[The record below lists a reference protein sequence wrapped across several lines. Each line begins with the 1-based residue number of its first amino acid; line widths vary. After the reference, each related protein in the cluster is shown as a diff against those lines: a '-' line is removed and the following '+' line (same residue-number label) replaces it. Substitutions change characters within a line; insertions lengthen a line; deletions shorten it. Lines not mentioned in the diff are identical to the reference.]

1 MPRSLHHDHS
11 AQWSREVFQKAW
23 ECGLVNLHI
32 PKQYGGRGLGGI
44 EGVIACEEM
53 AFADIGMMIG
63 MEINSVAEVPV
74 ILAGTEEQKRSF
86 LGRMTANPLQAAYAV
101 TEPGAGS
108 DVAGVQTRA
117 DKKGDEWVL
126 NGSKM
131 WISNGGVANWYF
143 VLARTGAAGDP
154 AGSAFT
160 AFLVERDSPGVSVGK
175 KEAMM
180 GQRCSDTRAVTF
192 SDVRVPASRVL
203 GGVGKGFKIA
213 MAAFDFTRPP
223 VAASA
228 LGLARRALQ
237 ETLAH
242 VRSLMRPDSTVQSP
256 AAHDVAQSDAFLLAD
271 MATGIEAARLLT
283 YNSAWLTDQGLPNT
297 AQASM
302 AKLVASEHCKTVVSS
317 ALQIIGREGL
327 SAGSVPEK
335 LFRDAPILTTYEGT
349 SQIQRLIISRELM
362 LAFSRTN

>member
-1 MPRSLHHDHS
+1 MLLLRLPRLLSSRGHRAISFSLTEEQLHFQSCVRRFAADEMMPRSLHHDHS

-126 NGSKM
+126 NGSKVRAT
-131 WISNGGVANWYF
+131 WI
-143 VLARTGAAGDP
+143 
-154 AGSAFT
+154 
-160 AFLVERDSPGVSVGK
+160 
-175 KEAMM
+175 
-180 GQRCSDTRAVTF
+180 
-192 SDVRVPASRVL
+192 
-203 GGVGKGFKIA
+203 
-213 MAAFDFTRPP
+213 
-223 VAASA
+223 
-228 LGLARRALQ
+228 
-237 ETLAH
+237 
-242 VRSLMRPDSTVQSP
+242 
-256 AAHDVAQSDAFLLAD
+256 
-271 MATGIEAARLLT
+271 
-283 YNSAWLTDQGLPNT
+283 
-297 AQASM
+297 
-302 AKLVASEHCKTVVSS
+302 
-317 ALQIIGREGL
+317 
-327 SAGSVPEK
+327 
-335 LFRDAPILTTYEGT
+335 
-349 SQIQRLIISRELM
+349 
-362 LAFSRTN
+362 